1 MYAQTKQLILTAPIE
16 RWDEAIPL
24 GNGIIG
30 VLLWGG
36 GNVIK
41 LSLDRGDLWDERTD
55 NIENDPLWRWQ
66 TIVNAV
72 KSGDYTNLKIF
83 ERLYSLPYP
92 SKLAAGRVEITFA
105 AEVNIEEFILNMT
118 TASGIVTSAGKNIL
132 EVFCDADAQVIRIKL
147 GATPVETKIV
157 PPDYAGTTSVKERGM
172 LPTMLPGMLGYP
184 AGELITSGS
193 SVYFRQ
199 NCADNMQYAVVI
211 EQETQEIWLTI
222 QQTTDNSCPV
232 AKAQTIL
239 NRIKKEPFSESFQRH
254 CHWWEIFWL
263 CSEVTLPDKILERH
277 YNLSK
282 YFYGSASRRGCP
294 PMPLQGAWTADD
306 GKLPPWKGDYHH
318 DLNTQMTYWAY
329 LTAGHFEEGRCF
341 LDHLWKQVSIY
352 RKFAS
357 DFYDAPGIAVP
368 GICSLAGK
376 ALGGWAQYSMSP
388 TASAWLAKM
397 FADYWR
403 YTRDEVFL
411 REQAWPFVSGVGEF
425 LSSLLREN
433 GDGHLELPVS
443 TSPEIHN
450 NTPAAFL
457 TPNSNHDLA
466 LLRKLFTDI
475 IELGR
480 ELLCNE
486 EVERYQKLF
495 SKLPELA
502 IDATAG
508 LKLSP
513 DAMLTESH
521 RHHAHL
527 MAVYPLDLL
536 IPENE
541 SDRKIIVDSLRHID
555 QLGTGMWVGFSFPWM
570 ACINARAGLGNRAE
584 MLLAVFMKGF
594 LSRNGFNLNGDFK
607 DLGYSWFKYRPFTLE
622 GNFAL
627 AQAVHEMLLQSHGGV
642 IRIFPALPESWS
654 DIEFTGFR
662 AEGGFSVSAALNNN
676 QIVSIK
682 ISAAKNGVLNLKNP
696 FKIKKNVICN
706 HPDLDFSAPVIAS
719 AMTAGEIL
727 TIELL
732 NDEYTISKRLNV

>member
-1 MYAQTKQLILTAPIE
+1 MYTQTKQLILSAPVE

-36 GNVIK
+36 GNVVK
-41 LSLDRGDLWDERTD
+41 LSLDRGDLWDERSDDT
-55 NIENDPLWRWQ
+55 EKDPCWRWQ
-66 TIVNAV
+66 TIMDAA
-72 KSGDYTNLKIF
+72 KSGDCSKLNIF

-92 SKLAAGRVEITFA
+92 SKLSAGRIEITF
-105 AEVNIEEFILNMT
+105 NSSISIDSFILNMSA
-118 TASGIVTSAGKNIL
+118 ASGSVKSAGKNII
-132 EVFCDADAQVIRIKL
+132 EVFCDANSQIIRMKFGIQ
-147 GATPVETKIV
+147 PVAIKIV
-157 PPDYAGTTSVKERGM
+157 PPGYAGENQIDSSGM
-172 LPTMLPGMLGYP
+172 LPAMLPAMLGYP
-184 AGELITSGS
+184 PGELETDGVVSF
-193 SVYFRQ
+193 YRQ
-199 NCADNMQYAVVI
+199 TCAEKMQYAI
-211 EQETQEIWLTI
+211 ALDRLSDEILFTV
-222 QQTTDNSCPV
+222 QKTVDTTDPADLAMKLIGD
-232 AKAQTIL
+232 AKTV
-239 NRIKKEPFSESFQRH
+239 PFADTFREHCRWWKAFWQRSRV
-254 CHWWEIFWL
+254 I
-263 CSEVTLPDKILERH
+263 LPDKILERH
-277 YNLSK
+277 YNLSR
-282 YFYGSASRRGCP
+282 YFYGSASRPGYP
-294 PMPLQGAWTADD
+294 PMPLQGLWTADE

-318 DLNTQMTYWAY
+318 DLNTQMTYWAS

-341 LDHLWKQVSIY
+341 LDHLWKQVPVY
-352 RKFAS
+352 RKFAG
-357 DFYDAPGIAVP
+357 DFYAAPGIAIP
-368 GICSLAGK
+368 GVCSLSGK
-376 ALGGWAQYSMSP
+376 ALGGWPQYSMSP

-425 LSSLLREN
+425 LASLLREN
-433 GDGHLELPVS
+433 ADGQLELPVS

-486 EVERYQKLF
+486 EVERYQKLL
-495 SKLPELA
+495 SRLPELA
-502 IDATAG
+502 TDATAG

-513 DAMLTESH
+513 DAILTESH

-541 SDRKIIVDSLRHID
+541 SERKIIVDSLRHID

-570 ACINARAGLGNRAE
+570 ACINARAGFGNRAE

-607 DLGYSWFKYRPFTLE
+607 DLGCSWFKYRPFTLE

-654 DIEFTGFR
+654 DIEFTGLR
-662 AEGGFSVSAALNNN
+662 AEGGFSVSAALSNN

-696 FKIKKNVICN
+696 FKIKKNIICN
-706 HPDLDFSAPVIAS
+706 HPDLDFSAPVIVC
-719 AMTAGEIL
+719 AMSAGEIL
-727 TIELL
+727 TIDVL
-732 NDEYTISKRLNV
+732 NDV

>member
-1 MYAQTKQLILTAPIE
+1 
-16 RWDEAIPL
+16 
-24 GNGIIG
+24 
-30 VLLWGG
+30 
-36 GNVIK
+36 
-41 LSLDRGDLWDERTD
+41 
-55 NIENDPLWRWQ
+55 
-66 TIVNAV
+66 
-72 KSGDYTNLKIF
+72 
-83 ERLYSLPYP
+83 
-92 SKLAAGRVEITFA
+92 
-105 AEVNIEEFILNMT
+105 
-118 TASGIVTSAGKNIL
+118 VTSAL
-132 EVFCDADAQVIRIKL
+132 A
-147 GATPVETKIV
+147 
-157 PPDYAGTTSVKERGM
+157 
-172 LPTMLPGMLGYP
+172 
-184 AGELITSGS
+184 LIS
-193 SVYFRQ
+193 
-199 NCADNMQYAVVI
+199 A
-211 EQETQEIWLTI
+211 
-222 QQTTDNSCPV
+222 
-232 AKAQTIL
+232 AKAASYDE
-239 NRIKKEPFSESFQRH
+239 NFQRH
-254 CHWWEIFWL
+254 CCWWKIFWQ
-263 CSEVTLPDKILERH
+263 SSTVMLPDKILERH
-277 YNLSK
+277 YNLCK

-294 PMPLQGAWTADD
+294 PMPLQGVWTADD

-341 LDHLWKQVSIY
+341 LDHLWKQVSSY
-352 RKFAS
+352 RKFARE
-357 DFYDAPGIAVP
+357 FYAAPGIAVP

-425 LSSLLREN
+425 LAALLREN
-433 GDGHLELPVS
+433 GDGQLELPVS

-480 ELLCNE
+480 ELLRNE

-513 DAMLTESH
+513 DAILTESH

-527 MAVYPLDLL
+527 MAIYPLDLL
-536 IPENE
+536 VQENE
-541 SDRKIIVDSLRHID
+541 QQQQIMNNSLLHID

-570 ACINARAGLGNRAE
+570 ACINARAGHGNRSM
-584 MLLAVFMKGF
+584 MLLETFMRGF

-607 DLGYSWFKYRPFTLE
+607 DYGYSWFKYRPFTLE

-627 AQAVHEMLLQSHGGV
+627 AQAVHEMLLQSHGGI

-654 DIEFTGFR
+654 DIKFTDLR
-662 AEGGFSVSAALNNN
+662 AEGGFSVSAALSNN

-682 ISAAKNGVLNLKNP
+682 ISAAKNGILNLKTP
-696 FKIKKNVICN
+696 LKITKNLICN
-706 HPDLDFSAPVIAS
+706 HPDLDFSAPVIAIT
-719 AMTAGEIL
+719 MTAGEVL

-732 NDEYTISKRLNV
+732 NDEYTISNS